1 MEQAMKQLAGAMG
14 EVERDRVMAEGSEM
28 SMDEAVALALSE

>member
-1 MEQAMKQLAGAMG
+1 MAQLAGALG
-14 EVERDRVMAEGSEM
+14 EKERDRVMGEGAMM